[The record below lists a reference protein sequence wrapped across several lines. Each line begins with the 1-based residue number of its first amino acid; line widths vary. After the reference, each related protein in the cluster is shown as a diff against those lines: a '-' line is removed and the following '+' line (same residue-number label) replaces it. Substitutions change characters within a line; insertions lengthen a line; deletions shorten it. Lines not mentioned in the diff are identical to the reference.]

1 MKLKLFRKETWLK
14 KSTWIITGIFSVAL
28 LGIAIPTISKANNTT
43 PGKLDVLEIQ
53 PGNKYVLSNNDSID
67 VTQMD
72 MPTFISKAEELS
84 GKYDVI
90 YIGRNNNG
98 L

>member
-53 PGNKYVLSNNDSID
+53 PGNKYVLSSNDEIKNLTID
-67 VTQMD
+67 
-72 MPTFISKAEELS
+72 FFLI
-84 GKYDVI
+84 
-90 YIGRNNNG
+90 
-98 L
+98 